1 VSAVLLVLS
10 LCFQL
15 RLVQI
20 RLEDRSRKPQERM
33 SAITRPSPSG
43 PEQDLVALS
52 TKSLDYNAFRS
63 YDHVLHIH
71 K

>member
-1 VSAVLLVLS
+1 M
-10 LCFQL
+10 
-15 RLVQI
+15 QI

-33 SAITRPSPSG
+33 SAITRPSRSG

-63 YDHVLHIH
+63 YDHVLDIH
-71 K
+71 E